1 MPSRACLML
10 AKRLGLEKDLEIKIV
25 NIPKGEQ
32 FSDEFAKI
40 NPLKKIP
47 VLVDGDLVVTESRAI
62 LAYLVNSRKPNDP
75 LYPSDAKKRAIIDS
89 RLYYDGTVF
98 FPNLLAVIVRFILD
112 FELYAKYIYFF
123 IATGCC

>member
-1 MPSRACLML
+1 MSGRLTLYYFIGSMPSRACLML
-10 AKRLGLEKDLEIKIV
+10 AKRLGLEKDLDVKMI

-32 FSDEFAKI
+32 FSEEFAKV

-62 LAYLVNSRKPNDP
+62 LAYLVNSRKPGDP
-75 LYPSDAKKRAIIDS
+75 LYPTDFRKRAIVDS

-98 FPNLLAVIVRFILD
+98 FPNLLSVIV
-112 FELYAKYIYFF
+112 
-123 IATGCC
+123 